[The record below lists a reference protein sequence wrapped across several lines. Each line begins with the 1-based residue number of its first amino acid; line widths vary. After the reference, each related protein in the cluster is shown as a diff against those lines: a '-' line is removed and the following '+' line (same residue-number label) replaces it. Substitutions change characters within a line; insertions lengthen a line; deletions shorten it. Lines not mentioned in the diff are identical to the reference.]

1 MGLVSILPFAYAL
14 IGTLYLGLQLK
25 NLYPG
30 YTIENV
36 SHRIQQPYLI
46 IWALMSVLFWIPALP
61 KRQILSVLHSLVF
74 FFIIIKDLFF
84 QLAGVTRDNNIIKND
99 MSVYSVSILLNT
111 AAYILLALLAFLL
124 TFAKNTLNPDPAMIP
139 NLGKSWT
146 IENT

>member
-1 MGLVSILPFAYAL
+1 VGLVSILPFAYAL